1 MITLKDEA
9 CHEILHFLKE
19 IETYGK
25 DIPAFIS
32 LQDDQNTN
40 SSSDISQ
47 ESRQLFMRLLD

>member
-25 DIPAFIS
+25 DIPAFMLS
-32 LQDDQNTN
+32 AG
-40 SSSDISQ
+40 
-47 ESRQLFMRLLD
+47 